1 MHKKEQFVLS
11 LSAAM
16 IVCGLAFNIAHADK
30 KYGWK
35 NVKGET
41 FYYFPKTTKTH
52 KKGERA
58 SGWVNIDGYQYYFF
72 TGSGKYLATGKRYSK
87 YALAKNANIYGVE
100 TDKNGRAIRS
110 DNKEGWVKSG
120 SSRKYI
126 DSNGKKLKGFHDIDG
141 ETYYFYEKKT
151 NGHYP
156 CQMALGWTNINGYKY
171 YFHESNGTDY
181 SKGSLYKTAMVRRSG
196 KSHKGTSYWID
207 ITNVQMTDKEFRD
220 KILENCEKFKGVP
233 YSMKT
238 FFARPFGKH
247 KHEGLDCYSF
257 VSLCYRYA
265 LGTISY
271 KDDWSWYQGYAKYDN
286 YGLGGPGVTGVT
298 LGFLNP
304 WRDELGVDISRK
316 YDTWYRSEHTIA
328 QFIKDNK
335 FAPGDVIIWYDKSG
349 RSVHI
354 GIYAGIKDGV
364 AYQYHCSEIAGVIK
378 VPMKNVTYSNSGIR
392 YFRIFHVTN
401 PDSDGTKCRISNE
414 NIDVFADKKL
424 KKKADLEFKIPNFV
438 SKESISETLY
448 FKASSKGPFDPNT
461 YKAEFTISD
470 LKNDCSGKLKLNIT
484 NAKTGDA
491 VYSFEDE
498 SFDFKNDSIPLT
510 NNSDS
515 EIFTPLIN
523 IGSEDPDAKIE
534 ISKNG
539 LFIARFTDGSWTG
552 ASGEIY
558 EDDYYPLECDC
569 EYQLTVNGESKT
581 VIFNSSDLR
590 YARNINAEDLFA
602 SQS

>member
-1 MHKKEQFVLS
+1 MHKKEQLILS
-11 LSAAM
+11 LSAAL
-16 IVCGLAFNIAHADK
+16 IICGLAFSIVHADT

-35 NVKGET
+35 TVKGET
-41 FYYFPKTTKTH
+41 YYYFPKTTKTH

-72 TGSGKYLATGKRYSK
+72 TGSGRYISTGKAYSK
-87 YALAKNANIYGVE
+87 YSLARNADIYGIE
-100 TDKNGRAIRS
+100 TDKNGRAVKK
-110 DNKEGWVKSG
+110 DNKRGWVKSG
-120 SSRKYI
+120 STRKYI

-141 ETYYFYEKKT
+141 ETYYFYEKST
-151 NGHYP
+151 NGHHAG
-156 CQMALGWTNINGYKY
+156 QMAMGWTNINGYKY
-171 YFHESNGTDY
+171 YFHEANGTDY
-181 SKGSLYKTAMVRRSG
+181 SKGSLYKTAMVRRSDTA
-196 KSHKGTSYWID
+196 HKGTSYWID

-238 FFARPFGKH
+238 FFARPFGRH
-247 KHEGLDCYSF
+247 RHEGLDCYSF

-265 LGTISY
+265 LGTIAY

-304 WRDELGVDISRK
+304 WRDELGVDISRRF
-316 YDTWYRSEHTIA
+316 DTWNRSEHTIA
-328 QFIKDNK
+328 KFIKDGK
-335 FAPGDVIIWYDKSG
+335 YAPGDVIIWYDKSG

-354 GIYAGIKDGV
+354 GIYAGTKNGI

-401 PDSDGTKCRISNE
+401 PDTDGARCRISNE
-414 NIDVFADKKL
+414 NIDVFADKRL
-424 KKKADLEFKIPNFV
+424 KKKADLEFKIPNYV

-461 YKAEFTISD
+461 YKVVFTISGM
-470 LKNDCSGKLKLNIT
+470 KNDCSGRLEIDIT
-484 NAKTGDA
+484 NAETGDH
-491 VYSFEDE
+491 VYSFEDDN
-498 SFDFKNDSIPLT
+498 FDFKEDSIPLT
-510 NNSDS
+510 NNPDS

-523 IGSEDPDAKIE
+523 IGAEDPDSKIE
-534 ISKNG
+534 ITRNG
-539 LFIARFTDGSWTG
+539 GLVARYSDGDWSD
-552 ASGEIY
+552 ASGTVY
-558 EDDYYPLECDC
+558 EDDFYPLDCDC
-569 EYQLTVNGESKT
+569 EYQLIINGESKN

-590 YARNINAEDLFA
+590 SARNIIAEDLIA
-602 SQS
+602 GQS